1 MSTKAERRASKQY
14 HRRVRERRL
23 ALKRDP
29 NSTELDFLMNEP
41 LFKMTAYRREMRALR
56 ETIRY
61 WKKHP
66 QQLALLTGKA
76 VKRSDS

>member
-1 MSTKAERRASKQY
+1 MSTKAERRASKHY

-29 NSTELDFLMNEP
+29 NSTELDFLWNER

-56 ETIRY
+56 ATIRH

-66 QQLALLTGKA
+66 ELLAILT
-76 VKRSDS
+76 R